1 MTCNSGAVCAAH
13 LIEGLR
19 VATLEPEHAS
29 CVALVLTHFVALQ
42 GEGRARF
49 VERVQQ
55 ALAAELGVPISDVTL
70 QAKRA
75 VIVGERAK
83 AGQRRALRR

>member
-1 MTCNSGAVCAAH
+1 MHCPCANTACC
-13 LIEGLR
+13 G
-19 VATLEPEHAS
+19 
-29 CVALVLTHFVALQ
+29 LQ

-55 ALAAELGVPISDVTL
+55 ALADELGVPISDVTL

-75 VIVGERAK
+75 VIAGERAK

>member
-1 MTCNSGAVCAAH
+1 MD
-13 LIEGLR
+13 
-19 VATLEPEHAS
+19 
-29 CVALVLTHFVALQ
+29 LQ
-42 GEGRARF
+42 GESRARF

-75 VIVGERAK
+75 VIAGERAK
-83 AGQRRALRR
+83 AGQRRGWRQRGGGV